1 MPRPKISPCGSRLSK
16 TMLPLS
22 LALAAS
28 LILHLSV
35 LLSPG
40 WPLPM
45 EEEPMT
51 QRLEATL
58 VLAPMTQPA
67 PASTVAPV
75 AQKTPRSKVAKK
87 RPAKPPAPVESQA
100 DLPESASLSV
110 ASEAPPLR
118 APAESESPPAAD
130 MADMP
135 QPVADSPDRGADSP
149 APTFACRWPMRG
161 RIVYQVSRGDTG
173 FLLGQTELSWE
184 YDATHYTLQTVAK
197 TTGLVGLF
205 RPVRVIQ
212 TSRGGFDAFG
222 VRPQEFIIEREGRE
236 AERVD
241 FAAAGMIVF
250 SRGGSVPFVDGAQD
264 LLSVFFQLASWP
276 LDELEYRMRIATVR
290 KLGEYRVAVDAAS
303 ILETP
308 QGTRPVRHL
317 IVTGRA
323 GEDVT
328 EVWLDAETRL
338 PLKIRHRDRKGEVY
352 DQTVSSIETVGM
364 DLPR

>member
-1 MPRPKISPCGSRLSK
+1 
-16 TMLPLS
+16 MLPLW

-28 LILHLSV
+28 LTLHLGV

-40 WPLPM
+40 WSLPM
-45 EEEPMT
+45 QEEPMT
-51 QRLEATL
+51 QRLDATL
-58 VLAPMTQPA
+58 VLAPVPPPA
-67 PASTVAPV
+67 PASSMAPIV
-75 AQKTPRSKVAKK
+75 QKTPRGKAAET
-87 RPAKPPAPVESQA
+87 RPAEPPAPVEPQA
-100 DLPESASLSV
+100 SLPESASPPV
-110 ASEAPPLR
+110 EPDAPPLR
-118 APAESESPPAAD
+118 APDESESPPAAD

-135 QPVADSPDRGADSP
+135 RPADSPDHGAARPADSPDHGAASP
-149 APTFACRWPMRG
+149 APTFASRWPTRG
-161 RIVYQVSRGDTG
+161 RIVYQVSRGDKG
-173 FLLGQTELSWE
+173 FVLGQTEWSWE
-184 YDATHYTLQTVAK
+184 YDATHYTLQTVAE

-222 VRPQEFIIEREGRE
+222 VRPQVFVIEREGRE

-241 FAAAGMIVF
+241 FAADGMIVF

-264 LLSVFFQLASWP
+264 LLSVFFQLAGWP
-276 LDELEYRMRIATVR
+276 LDEPEYGMRIATAR
-290 KLGEYRVAVDAAS
+290 KLGEYRIAVDAES

-308 QGTRPVRHL
+308 QGRRPAQHL
-317 IVTGRA
+317 TVTGRP

-328 EVWLDAETRL
+328 EIWLDVETRL

-352 DQTVSSIETVGM
+352 DQTVSSIEIVET